1 MQHHFRHAL
10 ATHGASTI
18 LGFRT
23 DGRPIYAVAGG
34 NGEGEDGWTTGT
46 PPTANIEGTP
56 PARRPSAPPAE
67 FAPGGDSA
75 ERQAE
80 SRKWERHDMD
90 YKGAADELAARK
102 ASQRSEQEKVAA
114 AAETRD
120 RKAAALKHGWDLAA
134 TRFETAAV
142 RASIDLSEAAELID
156 TARFVDQQGNVDMDG
171 IAAAVKMLAKIAPK
185 SSGRSGGDLRD
196 EDSAGQHESLT

>member
-10 ATHGASTI
+10 GTHGTSTI

-80 SRKWERHDMD
+80 SRKWERHDMQ

-102 ASQRSEQEKVAA
+102 ASQRSEQEKVAV

-134 TRFETAAV
+134 TASRPPPYEPASTSV
-142 RASIDLSEAAELID
+142 RQPNLSTPHGSWTTKATSTWMAS
-156 TARFVDQQGNVDMDG
+156 Q
-171 IAAAVKMLAKIAPK
+171 PP
-185 SSGRSGGDLRD
+185 
-196 EDSAGQHESLT
+196 

>member
-1 MQHHFRHAL
+1 M
-10 ATHGASTI
+10 
-18 LGFRT
+18 
-23 DGRPIYAVAGG
+23 
-34 NGEGEDGWTTGT
+34 E
-46 PPTANIEGTP
+46 
-56 PARRPSAPPAE
+56 
-67 FAPGGDSA
+67 
-75 ERQAE
+75 
-80 SRKWERHDMD
+80 
-90 YKGAADELAARK
+90 YKGAADELAAHK

-120 RKAAALKHGWDLAA
+120 RNAAALKHGRDLAA
-134 TRFETAAV
+134 ARFETAAI